1 MDLGD
6 YYDSLKEKMKDF
18 LEKIGQEKDETKEA
32 FSILIDSI
40 NDGKKLTDEEKEKVG
55 EQLKDVL
62 KTLGLVGASI
72 LPGGFIYFLVAK
84 VFKLNKYVLPSSFN
98 EEKEKKKI
106 KKYLHFRKNVSTF
119 VKRFRICGFFIEI
132 RIFINHKF
140 FNLWG
145 YNGID

>member
-40 NDGKKLTDEEKEKVG
+40 NNGKKLTDEEKEKVG

-98 EEKEKKKI
+98 EEKEKK
-106 KKYLHFRKNVSTF
+106 
-119 VKRFRICGFFIEI
+119 
-132 RIFINHKF
+132 
-140 FNLWG
+140 
-145 YNGID
+145 D

>member
-40 NDGKKLTDEEKEKVG
+40 NNGKKLTDEEKEKVG

-98 EEKEKKKI
+98 EEKEKNAK
-106 KKYLHFRKNVSTF
+106 S
-119 VKRFRICGFFIEI
+119 
-132 RIFINHKF
+132 
-140 FNLWG
+140 
-145 YNGID
+145 

>member
-84 VFKLNKYVLPSSFN
+84 VFKLNKYVLPSSVN
-98 EEKEKKKI
+98 EEKEKK
-106 KKYLHFRKNVSTF
+106 
-119 VKRFRICGFFIEI
+119 
-132 RIFINHKF
+132 
-140 FNLWG
+140 
-145 YNGID
+145 D

>member
-98 EEKEKKKI
+98 EEKEKK
-106 KKYLHFRKNVSTF
+106 
-119 VKRFRICGFFIEI
+119 
-132 RIFINHKF
+132 
-140 FNLWG
+140 
-145 YNGID
+145 D